1 MTVPSLEK
9 EKCHLNF
16 LFHSS
21 IRSSPSLVSDCGQQF
36 KITFNSF
43 FPNFVLPL
51 VCSSVSNNIQSLK
64 KLYYKKTEVAVGNVV
79 PKIVVVNNVDGSKRN
94 MLNKCSLVIF
104 RG

>member
-51 VCSSVSNNIQSLK
+51 VRLSVSNNIQSLK
-64 KLYYKKTEVAVGNVV
+64 KLYYKKADVV